1 MNSFDSIQWRC
12 HFHQLFI
19 RRLRLNTSTLFRQI
33 LCVVIY
39 VYARKVFSFEGS
51 GWKGEEKMC
60 TIVARD
66 VPANVTGSVSMLPR
80 SIDFINASIPC
91 TVYIQRRTLLCWN
104 SSTKKKHRRKRG
116 CVCLIHPSI
125 GIGRKVKTVHVTL
138 NQTAS
143 SYKRL
148 AGGVTNDD
156 GRRR

>member
-1 MNSFDSIQWRC
+1 MGGEKEKSMCAVMNSFDSIQWRC

-39 VYARKVFSFEGS
+39 VYARKVFSRVLVGRGKKKS
-51 GWKGEEKMC
+51 LTC

-91 TVYIQRRTLLCWN
+91 TVYIQMRRTLLCWN
-104 SSTKKKHRRKRG
+104 SSTKKKHIYKKTG
-116 CVCLIHPSI
+116 VCV
-125 GIGRKVKTVHVTL
+125 
-138 NQTAS
+138 
-143 SYKRL
+143 SYTTIYRNRPQSKNSPRDVESN
-148 AGGVTNDD
+148 GVVL
-156 GRRR
+156 